1 MRQSFEG
8 PFVRSILVKIFCSMI
23 FALSIVSCLHRSS
36 PDGFEGASETIPK
49 DPGVDSSESRKP
61 ESSKSESLSFLGFFQ
76 ANAPKKNLAKEES
89 DLRLAKLWARVDQ
102 LSDDQGRLKEKI
114 KVLEKGLTL
123 GLIPEE
129 LKKDFDSSKIEL
141 KQLPLKGDKDHENK
155 EAKKNPELEVIE
167 EDPGQVKSQDKKQD
181 NIDASANDE
190 KKYRED
196 MAIAHDHFRAGR
208 YSRAIVE
215 YDSIGKKY
223 GDQVADGSQKFW
235 AARCWVNMKD
245 YTTARQLLGEFLK
258 DHPGSSWAPRAKLE
272 LARVEWKLG
281 LGETALSRFRD
292 VIRDYPQEDAAEMAK
307 RELSN
312 LDKTL

>member
-1 MRQSFEG
+1 MCQSFHTL
-8 PFVRSILVKIFCSMI
+8 FVKIVLVKILCSMI
-23 FALSIVSCLHRSS
+23 LASSLTSCLHRSS
-36 PDGFEGASETIPK
+36 TDGSEGIIEATPK
-49 DPGVDSSESRKP
+49 EAGTDSSESPKP
-61 ESSKSESLSFLGFFQ
+61 DVAKGESGSFLGFFQ
-76 ANAPKKNLAKEES
+76 TNVPKKNIAKEES

-129 LKKDFDSSKIEL
+129 LKKDFENSKVDL
-141 KQLPLKGDKDHENK
+141 KHIPLKDDKNQEHKQVKKNK
-155 EAKKNPELEVIE
+155 EPEVIE
-167 EDPGQVKSQDKKQD
+167 ENPVQDKSQDKKEESD
-181 NIDASANDE
+181 VTAANDE

-196 MAIAHDHFRAGR
+196 MAVAHDHFRAGR

-215 YDSIGKKY
+215 YDGIGKKY
-223 GDQVADGSQKFW
+223 GDQLGDGSQKFW

-245 YTTARQLLGEFLK
+245 YATAHQLLAEFLK

-307 RELSN
+307 MELSN